1 MYQGNNMLKMIQL
14 MHIFTYLIEDEYWK
28 FSNFVMYN
36 AITID
41 QC

>member
-14 MHIFTYLIEDEYWK
+14 MHIFTYLIEDESWK
-28 FSNFVMYN
+28 FSNFVMHN